1 MTGKKILDAKAVA
14 KKPSKDAKTVAKK
27 PLKDAKTVAKK
38 LKTQISGGGMCSGF
52 LCFMNR
58 KENENIHQPV
68 PLPEPLPVPL
78 PVPQP
83 IAENLR
89 KTSLDERVSTMA
101 KISKVETC
109 KDIVKD
115 ETVLSECNSNVNPY
129 PFITKRKVEDKPIFT
144 TNIEIDNA
152 IYEIVIKSMEYD
164 VDNLLEKNI
173 MIAIRDQIIAKRK
186 SKHFLLIYFY
196 SLCGKKLELR
206 TYNEPAI
213 NSFRELLLINYE
225 NSTDIDDTLFNNLLI
240 QSLLSIGSFHNL
252 TGYVHMDTHTNNF
265 LYANNSEHSEH
276 NIRYYMYKFG
286 DETYYLK
293 SCKYNMMIYDFGYSN
308 KIKIPVDK
316 IKKFELFY
324 NIEEEENR
332 VYYTRIFIVL
342 KKLYNIKP
350 EEIDSILGRKP
361 EPYERDYLN
370 EIMKI
375 YIQIDKA
382 VNYYRLKI
390 LIDDYCIFLKDLGVF
405 FEEDKKDKRRLDTI
419 NTIMG
424 QIDKLKETYNRLHSY
439 DITDEE
445 FYGYAKDIFNNVL
458 GICITHFSKSNIFLK
473 SAPKQSNILN
483 LTTPYQLY
491 QQEKITVEEPLI

>member
-1 MTGKKILDAKAVA
+1 M
-14 KKPSKDAKTVAKK
+14 
-27 PLKDAKTVAKK
+27 
-38 LKTQISGGGMCSGF
+38 
-52 LCFMNR
+52 
-58 KENENIHQPV
+58 
-68 PLPEPLPVPL
+68 
-78 PVPQP
+78 
-83 IAENLR
+83 AE
-89 KTSLDERVSTMA
+89 
-101 KISKVETC
+101 ISKVETY
-109 KDIVKD
+109 KTIVKD
-115 ETVLSECNSNVNPY
+115 ETVLSECNSNENPY
-129 PFITKRKVEDKPIFT
+129 NFDINRKVKDKSTPIFT
-144 TNIEIDNA
+144 TNIEIGNA
-152 IYEIVIKSMEYD
+152 IYEIVIKIVKYD

-196 SLCGKKLELR
+196 SLCGKKLERIR

-225 NSTDIDDTLFNNLLI
+225 NSTYIDDALFNNLLI

-252 TGYVHMDTHTNNF
+252 TGYVHLDTHTNNF
-265 LYANNSEHSEH
+265 LYANNSENSEH
-276 NIRYYMYKFG
+276 NIRYYMYRFG
-286 DETYYLK
+286 GETYYLK
-293 SCKYNMMIYDFGYSN
+293 SCKYNMMIYDFGNAN
-308 KIKIPVDK
+308 KIKIPINK

-324 NIEEEENR
+324 NIEEEKEEEEKDK
-332 VYYTRIFIVL
+332 VYYTRSVIIL
-342 KKLYNIKP
+342 SNIYNIKP

-405 FEEDKKDKRRLDTI
+405 FEEEDKRRFDTI
-419 NTIMG
+419 NTIME
-424 QIDKLKETYNRLHSY
+424 QIDKLKETYNRLPSY
-439 DITDEE
+439 DITDEV

-483 LTTPYQLY
+483 TRTPYQLY